1 MQTGRLV
8 IVLNHGEARALLR
21 MAEEECRH
29 PREQLRF
36 LLRQEAI
43 RRGLILVEQIPKQED
58 DMIVRV

>member
-21 MAEEECRH
+21 MAEAECRH

-36 LLRQEAI
+36 LLRQEAL
-43 RRGLILVEQIPKQED
+43 RRGLILVEQVPKQQD
-58 DMIVRV
+58 DT